1 MSTKGFFISYTK
13 NDRTHAV
20 TIRGWLEDAGFSVV
34 MQDADFGVG
43 SDFWR
48 RGKSFF
54 PPLSPVFIDFRD
66 VGAALFEIK
75 PSARSKKFA
84 EHGHRVRLWRS
95 RLSLRLLNGTADDF
109 GLGNLPA
116 GSQLPEPQSR
126 DLVQSK
132 SGSISHDRHTIVRTI
147 TLPGIKAGMTKEGAS
162 DASRSDRWLSLAI

>member
-84 EHGHRVRLWRS
+84 ESQGPPLAEPLVSPLAQRNGGR
-95 RLSLRLLNGTADDF
+95 LRLGK
-109 GLGNLPA
+109 PA
-116 GSQLPEPQSR
+116 
-126 DLVQSK
+126 
-132 SGSISHDRHTIVRTI
+132 SGQ
-147 TLPGIKAGMTKEGAS
+147 PAS
-162 DASRSDRWLSLAI
+162 